1 MAHLTRNPFF
11 EPYGSIV
18 TQGHLE
24 EVRIL
29 LSDAIQRQ
37 QDGAVD
43 ELIDMLHGDGETVKA
58 LVFMAKHEIATF
70 KQEILFRE
78 ESPFTHVLQKA
89 LLIDHQHRTFLR
101 QVIFDAVVE
110 PILSG
115 SVGIDIELDINRASS
130 VEQVEASREAIT
142 ILIAR
147 LFDNIRQ
154 YKNASSLVIV
164 KLLKQLQD
172 SVSHDMWNTTFAN
185 LFFLRNICSH
195 IIDPRKALLTRP
207 SETISREQTR
217 SLILVCK
224 VVQNIASGV
233 PFDGSK
239 EPYMQI
245 MNEFIRKYIHF
256 ATTYQIFDHLVD
268 PKNDLDRI
276 GVECVAV
283 RGRKP
288 SFDRF
293 IRRHVHSNLSHLAPL
308 YDASP
313 VLKSLPLWSWSA
325 SQLYCFLSSR
335 DAETP
340 DDIGKVLASLHKKNV
355 HGLDFYRC
363 KSAAELAKRFDV
375 KVHGNAMKL
384 FRFVRP
390 FLSFP
395 LSSAPIFPSSSNS
408 PSPTSL
414 EDRSPRNHNPST
426 STPAPLSLS
435 SHASSSSGVPSLNL
449 SFSLSSS
456 SSSSPSNANRKS
468 RSLSNVLIHSTITPP
483 VVHSSTSS
491 VSSSDSED
499 DFSFDSS
506 SSSSS
511 SSTTSNKET
520 QENTTFEAAR
530 LIDTSRFNLKKVPLR
545 LKPLGYAPK
554 VVFIPVENAKDGR
567 WSFRCI
573 TTDQL
578 ANSGTV
584 DALAQVFNIHTHSIA
599 SWSPFDLQ
607 RWTQANG
614 IEDLFA
620 TLAGSVDPFTL
631 FNMSDKEELRSI
643 GVDKIGPQKRLFRLM
658 SQARAASSVV

>member
-24 EVRIL
+24 EIRIL

-37 QDGAVD
+37 QDSAVD

-58 LVFMAKHEIATF
+58 LVFMAKHEIASF

-78 ESPFTHVLQKA
+78 ESPFTHALQKA

-101 QVIFDAVVE
+101 QVIYDAVVE

-164 KLLKQLQD
+164 KLLKQMQD

-185 LFFLRNICSH
+185 IFFLRNICSH
-195 IIDPRKALLTRP
+195 IIDPRKVLLTRP

-233 PFDGSK
+233 AFDGSK

-256 ATTYQIFDHLVD
+256 STTYQIFDHLVD

-293 IRRHVHSNLSHLAPL
+293 IRRHVRSNLKHLAPL

-313 VLKSLPLWSWSA
+313 VLKSLPLFSWSA
-325 SQLYCFLSSR
+325 SQLLCFLSSR

-340 DDIGKVLASLHKKNV
+340 DDIGKVLTSLHKKNT
-355 HGLDFYRC
+355 HGLDLYRC
-363 KSAAELAKRFDV
+363 KSAADLAKRFDI

-395 LSSAPIFPSSSNS
+395 LSSAPIFSSSSNT

-414 EDRSPRNHNPST
+414 EDRSPRNSNPTFS
-426 STPAPLSLS
+426 PALTPLSLS
-435 SHASSSSGVPSLNL
+435 SFASTSASGLPSPN
-449 SFSLSSS
+449 LSSS
-456 SSSSPSNANRKS
+456 SSSSSSIANRKS
-468 RSLSNVLIHSTITPP
+468 RSLTNILVNAVITPP
-483 VVHSSTSS
+483 VVHSSATSS
-491 VSSSDSED
+491 VSSSDSEE
-499 DFSFDSS
+499 DFSFDSTTS
-506 SSSSS
+506 SST
-511 SSTTSNKET
+511 SSTTSNKDTNEGT
-520 QENTTFEAAR
+520 NFDTAR
-530 LIDTSRFNLKKVPLR
+530 LIDAFQFILKKVPLR
-545 LKPLGYAPK
+545 LKPIDYGFK
-554 VVFIPVENAKDGR
+554 VVYIPVENAKDGR
-567 WSFRCI
+567 TSYRCI
-573 TTDQL
+573 STDQL

-584 DALAQVFNIHTHSIA
+584 DALTQVFNIHSHSIA

-607 RWTQANG
+607 RWTLANG
-614 IEDLFA
+614 IEDLFT

-631 FNMSDKEELRSI
+631 FNMSDREELRSI

-658 SQARAASSVV
+658 SQARAASSAV